1 MTPFREAPP
10 LPAPLVCPR
19 DRSVLASRLVED
31 TPLHVCELCAGL
43 WIDAEVLERLLADRI
58 RMDGLALHPVASPW
72 EASAP
77 TVDAGIACLRCA
89 APCTRHSYRVTT
101 NLVVDT
107 CRAHGMWLD
116 GGELAAVIHHERSP
130 RRASGAPPPPEPRTF
145 EQDEARMNR
154 VLGGLSAILR
164 FIWWL

>member
-19 DRSVLASRLVED
+19 DRRLLTERVVED
-31 TPLHVCELCAGL
+31 TPLHVCGQCSGL
-43 WIDAEVLERLLADRI
+43 WIDATALKQLLADRI

-72 EASAP
+72 EAAAP
-77 TVDAGIACLRCA
+77 SVDAGIACLRCA
-89 APCTRHSYRVTT
+89 APCTRHAYRVAT

-107 CRAHGMWLD
+107 CREHGMWLD

-130 RRASGAPPPPEPRTF
+130 AGTPPPPEPRTF
-145 EQDEARMNR
+145 EQDEARVN
-154 VLGGLSAILR
+154 GIIGLLAIIR
-164 FIWWL
+164 RISWWL